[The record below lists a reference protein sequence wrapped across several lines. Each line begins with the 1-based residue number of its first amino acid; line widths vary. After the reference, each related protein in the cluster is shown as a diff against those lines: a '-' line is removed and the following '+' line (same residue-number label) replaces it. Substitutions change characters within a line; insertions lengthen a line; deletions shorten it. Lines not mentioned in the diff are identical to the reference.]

1 MQSDHL
7 TIGVPPKLSSKDLL
21 QWDQTLFKDE
31 RYFELDYVPE
41 HFSHRE
47 TQMRALQIAVRP
59 ALRGAR
65 PINSLCSG
73 PHGTGKT
80 TAVLKV
86 FEEIEEFTS
95 SVVPVYVNCQIDGTR
110 FAVFSE
116 IYKKLFNYTP
126 PDSGVSF
133 KRVFKKIT
141 KYLIDQE
148 KVLIVALDDI
158 NYLFYENTV
167 NKVLYALLRAHEVSA
182 EVKVGVIAI
191 SSDLSVELSKQLD
204 PRVMSVFLPEE
215 IYFPLYTRVE
225 VRDILEDRVRHGF
238 YANVVPAD
246 VLEKVID
253 LVEEASDLRVGIDL
267 LRKTGLRAEMN
278 ARRGITADDVE
289 HSFEKSRLV
298 HLTYSIQSLRGE
310 ERELLKLIAEQ
321 EEKIRAGDLYA
332 KFNEATHLGYT
343 RFYDIVSK
351 LDSIRLINTDFTGRG
366 TRGRTREIRLRYDPI
381 DVLSVLTG
389 TDK

>member
-1 MQSDHL
+1 MLIEHL
-7 TIGVPPKLSSKDLL
+7 ASGVSQKSPSKDLL

-31 RYFELDYVPE
+31 RYFELDYIPE

-47 TQMRALQIAVRP
+47 SQMRTLKIAVRP

-65 PINSLCSG
+65 PINCLCSG

-80 TAVLKV
+80 TAVLKL
-86 FEEIEEFTS
+86 FEEIESYTDA
-95 SVVPVYVNCQIDGTR
+95 VVPVYINCQIDTTR
-110 FAVFSE
+110 FAIFSE
-116 IYKKLFNYTP
+116 VYKKLFTYTP

-133 KRVFKKIT
+133 KRIFRKIT

-148 KVLIVALDDI
+148 KVLIVALDDV

-191 SSDLSVELSKQLD
+191 SSDLSVEMTKLLD

-215 IYFPLYTRVE
+215 IYFPLYTRDE
-225 VRDILEDRVRHGF
+225 LRDILEDRVRHGY
-238 YANVVPAD
+238 YANVVPAG
-246 VLEKVID
+246 VLDMVID
-253 LVEEASDLRVGIDL
+253 VVEESSDLRVGIDV
-267 LRKTGLRAEMN
+267 LRKAGLQAEIN
-278 ARRGITADDVE
+278 ARKHIVADDVT
-289 HSFEKSRLV
+289 HSSERSRLV
-298 HLTYSIQSLRGE
+298 HLTYSVRSLRPE
-310 ERELLKLIAEQ
+310 ERDLLRLIAE
-321 EEKIRAGDLYA
+321 EADKVKAGELYK
-332 KFNEATHLGYT
+332 KFNEETHLGYT

-366 TRGRTREIRLRYDPI
+366 TRGRTREIQLRYEPE
-381 DVLSVLTG
+381 DVLNVLAGTG
-389 TDK
+389 A

>member
-1 MQSDHL
+1 MLIEHL
-7 TIGVPPKLSSKDLL
+7 ASAVSQKSPSKDLL

-31 RYFELDYVPE
+31 RYFELDYIPE

-47 TQMRALQIAVRP
+47 SQMRALKIAVRP

-65 PINSLCSG
+65 PINCLCSG

-80 TAVLKV
+80 TAVLKL
-86 FEEIEEFTS
+86 FEEIESYTDA
-95 SVVPVYVNCQIDGTR
+95 VVPVYINCQIDTTR
-110 FAVFSE
+110 FAIFSE
-116 IYKKLFNYTP
+116 VYKKLFTYTP

-133 KRVFKKIT
+133 KRIFKKIT
-141 KYLIDQE
+141 KYLIDHE
-148 KVLIVALDDI
+148 KVLIVALDDV

-191 SSDLSVELSKQLD
+191 SSDISVEMTKLLD

-215 IYFPLYTRVE
+215 IYFPLYTRDE
-225 VRDILEDRVRHGF
+225 LRDILEDRVRHGY

-246 VLEKVID
+246 VLDMVID
-253 LVEEASDLRVGIDL
+253 LVEESSDLRVGIDV
-267 LRKTGLRAEMN
+267 LRKAGLQAEIN
-278 ARRGITADDVE
+278 ARKHIIADDIT
-289 HSFEKSRLV
+289 HSLERSRLV
-298 HLTYSIQSLRGE
+298 HLTYSVRSLRPE
-310 ERELLKLIAEQ
+310 ERDLLKLIAE
-321 EEKIRAGDLYA
+321 EADKVKAGELYK
-332 KFNEATHLGYT
+332 KFNEETHLGYT

-366 TRGRTREIRLRYDPI
+366 TRGRTREIQLRYEPE
-381 DVLSVLTG
+381 DVLNVLTG
-389 TDK
+389 TGA